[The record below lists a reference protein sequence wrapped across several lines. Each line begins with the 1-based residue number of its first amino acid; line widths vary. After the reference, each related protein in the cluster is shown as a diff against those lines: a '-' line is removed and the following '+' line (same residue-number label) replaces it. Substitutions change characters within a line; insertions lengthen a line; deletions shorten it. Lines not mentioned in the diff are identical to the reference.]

1 MVVLVVRSRKKK
13 DEKKH
18 ERKDKAVLHFDW
30 RAKPKGLEDII
41 KLMFPGQD
49 YYQRWAS
56 FLVRRARKRSW
67 AVDEWP
73 LIILEY
79 LKENYYYE
87 GMDPYQL
94 DEIKALYEQY
104 SEQYSATTV
113 NSKLDAEFKERFSVT
128 FRKYYM
134 QYRRVL
140 GTLVKA
146 GLLKKGDDRVGFSK
160 RFLGWAKAL
169 YDAVS
174 EFYLEGVE
182 DIEDLL

>member
-1 MVVLVVRSRKKK
+1 VVRSRKKK

-30 RAKPKGLEDII
+30 RAKPTTIDDIT

-49 YYQRWAS
+49 YYKRWAS
-56 FLVRRARKRSW
+56 FLVRRAREKAW

-79 LKENYYYE
+79 LRENHYYE

-94 DEIKALYEQY
+94 DEIKALYEKY

-113 NSKLDAEFKERFSVT
+113 NSKLDAEFKERFSTT

-146 GLLKKGDDRVGFSK
+146 GLLKKEAGSVEFSK
-160 RFLGWAKAL
+160 RFLGWVRAL

-174 EFYLEGVE
+174 NFYLGVE
-182 DIEDLL
+182 DFEDFL